1 MQLRRPVL
9 VRSALCVA
17 ALAALAVFG
26 TRFVQSR
33 WEQNSKMEVAGDPA
47 SSEMPVATTAGERGS
62 ASSLATL
69 LGSNIAI
76 DRNDPVQMRILADY
90 GSVFV
95 TAAVPPPTVVFS
107 GDEQV
112 RLWQSSVEV
121 SRESLGG
128 TTIELQ
134 SPAMSALLEARAE
147 AKAAQLD
154 ITPRGADGA
163 RRSYEDT
170 VRLWTSRVDPALDHW
185 VTRKK
190 LTVEDRT
197 RIRSLTPRDQ
207 IPEVLALEKRGVFFS
222 TGFDKSIL
230 YSVAAPGT
238 SQHLSMLALD
248 VAQFENAE
256 VRRILARHGWFQTVV
271 SDLPHFTYL
280 GVAED
285 KLVTLGLKKVS
296 SGGRI
301 FWIPDMSLL

>member
-1 MQLRRPVL
+1 MPSRSPVL
-9 VRSALCVA
+9 VRTALSVA
-17 ALAALAVFG
+17 ALSALVVFG
-26 TRFVQSR
+26 TQFVQSR
-33 WEQNSKMEVAGDPA
+33 WEQSSKMEVAGDPA
-47 SSEMPVATTAGERGS
+47 NANGPVDTTTERHVSGP
-62 ASSLATL
+62 SLASL

-95 TAAVPPPTVVFS
+95 TSAVAPPTVVFS
-107 GDEQV
+107 SEEQV
-112 RLWQSSVEV
+112 RLWQSSVDVE
-121 SRESLGG
+121 RESIGG

-134 SPAMSALLEARAE
+134 TPAMKALLAARAE
-147 AKAAQLD
+147 AKAARLD

-163 RRSYEDT
+163 RRGYDDT

-185 VTRKK
+185 VAKK
-190 LTVEDRT
+190 RLSPEERD
-197 RIRSLTPRDQ
+197 RIRSLSPRDQ
-207 IPEVLALEKRGVFFS
+207 IPDVLALEQRGIYFS

-256 VRRILARHGWFQTVV
+256 VRRILSRHGWFQTVV

-280 GVAED
+280 GVAEET
-285 KLVTLGLKKVS
+285 LPALGLKKVS
-296 SGGRI
+296 SGGRV
-301 FWIPDMSLL
+301 FWIPDLSLL